1 MSDRLRTF
9 RFMLLAGAAVLAA
22 CDTPV
27 SPADHFDE
35 EPVGVEIED
44 LEGNVIAT
52 YTLASNVWTF
62 ASGNSLTMEAGDQV
76 DVRIFFIAE
85 DGDRFQLPH
94 SDAEHT
100 LFVAIADE
108 DVAAYTPLGSTGEFT
123 ALSEGSTSAEVQIY
137 HGAHEDWW
145 TDADLPIQ
153 VLPPM
158 VQ

>member
-9 RFMLLAGAAVLAA
+9 RFMLLAGAAVLAG

-27 SPADHFDE
+27 SPDDHFDE

-52 YTLASNVWTF
+52 YTLASDVWTF
-62 ASGNSLTMEAGDQV
+62 ASGNALTMEAGDQV

-94 SDAEHT
+94 ADAEHT
-100 LFVAIADE
+100 LAVAIADE
-108 DVAAYTPLGSTGEFT
+108 QVATYTPSGSAGEFT
-123 ALSEGSTSAEVQIY
+123 AISQGTTSAEVQVY

-145 TDADLPIQ
+145 TNADLPIE
-153 VLPPM
+153 VLAPV